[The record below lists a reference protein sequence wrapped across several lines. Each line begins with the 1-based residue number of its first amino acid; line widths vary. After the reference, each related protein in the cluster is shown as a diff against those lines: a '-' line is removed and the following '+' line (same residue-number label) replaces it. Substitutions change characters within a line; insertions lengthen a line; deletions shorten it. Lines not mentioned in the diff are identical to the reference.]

1 MKASSNWAPED
12 LAPSLR
18 PLSSMSLNG
27 RLSSFSSKSY
37 QYLPRMK
44 TPVSPYLS
52 SRSWMPLKIF
62 EKVSPFL
69 KFRWPS
75 SEVWDRPS
83 PPLFTPIRS
92 LSAPRIDQLAP
103 TDSDESN

>member
-1 MKASSNWAPED
+1 MKASRISAPED
-12 LAPSLR
+12 CAPSLR
-18 PLSSMSLNG
+18 LESSISLNR

-37 QYLPRMK
+37 QYLPRTK

-69 KFRWPS
+69 KFSRPS
-75 SEVWDRPS
+75 SLVCDR
-83 PPLFTPIRS
+83 RS
-92 LSAPRIDQLAP
+92 EERRVGRECRGRGRQR
-103 TDSDESN
+103 E